1 MSKLQRVEE
10 DILDLIQRNEVRIK
24 EYDVHFSAIDT
35 HMSYVSDKFFG
46 KNGLF
51 TDMNSLKERVSAI
64 EGQVTE
70 TMVSKDEVVEVQKS
84 NISNQLKHG
93 LKSKVGTSHVHD
105 LQKSL
110 HEMKFATSRMEE
122 KHEE

>member
-10 DILDLIQRNEVRIK
+10 DILDLIQQNDVRVK
-24 EYDVHFSAIDT
+24 EYDVHFAAIDT

-51 TDMNSLKERVSAI
+51 TDMNELKERIAII

-70 TMVSKDEVVEVQKS
+70 TMVSKEEVV
-84 NISNQLKHG
+84 G
-93 LKSKVGTSHVHD
+93 
-105 LQKSL
+105 
-110 HEMKFATSRMEE
+110 A
-122 KHEE
+122 